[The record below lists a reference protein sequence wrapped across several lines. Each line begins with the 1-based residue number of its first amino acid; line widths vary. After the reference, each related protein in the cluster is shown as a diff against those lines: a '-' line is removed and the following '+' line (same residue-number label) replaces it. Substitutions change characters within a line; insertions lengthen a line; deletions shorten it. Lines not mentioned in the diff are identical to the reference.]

1 MTLYNRYIL
10 TVTLL
15 LLLTTIILIG
25 IGQNSLDIYF
35 TTYIIEAL
43 VITELYVYFNDKARR
58 GLTYVS
64 TLLFGGFAVAIGL
77 QIIRILT

>member
-1 MTLYNRYIL
+1 MTIYNRYII

-15 LLLTTIILIG
+15 LLLSTIILIG

-43 VITELYVYFNDKARR
+43 IITELYVYFNEKARR

-64 TLLFGGFAVAIGL
+64 TILFGGFAIAICL